1 MIASVVLFKLDL
13 FQFCIGKIEF
23 KMRGG
28 GGRSFSSRGGRPGD
42 RDYGG
47 GGGGGGKFRG
57 NSYRDGPSSGGRFN
71 NQGRRFDDNNRNRS
85 RYDRRS
91 PDRFHGHND
100 RSSRV
105 ITNPKKN
112 EIPMLFMYV
121 LRFQMNMI
129 CRTILGTIQWQ
140 ERDHAMK

>member
-1 MIASVVLFKLDL
+1 
-13 FQFCIGKIEF
+13 
-23 KMRGG
+23 MRGG
-28 GGRSFSSRGGRPGD
+28 GGNRSFSSRGGRD

-47 GGGGGGKFRG
+47 GKFRSG
-57 NSYRDGPSSGGRFN
+57 TNSYRDGPSSGGRFNN

-105 ITNPKKN
+105 NDLIK
-112 EIPMLFMYV
+112 ID
-121 LRFQMNMI
+121 RFCFFFDKRKQINSTKM
-129 CRTILGTIQWQ
+129 
-140 ERDHAMK
+140 

>member
-1 MIASVVLFKLDL
+1 
-13 FQFCIGKIEF
+13 
-23 KMRGG
+23 MRG

-47 GGGGGGKFRG
+47 KFRGTG
-57 NSYRDGPSSGGRFN
+57 NSYRDGSSSGGRFN

-91 PDRFHGHND
+91 PDRFHGQND

-105 ITNPKKN
+105 NYRKMPFI
-112 EIPMLFMYV
+112 
-121 LRFQMNMI
+121 
-129 CRTILGTIQWQ
+129 
-140 ERDHAMK
+140 

>member
-1 MIASVVLFKLDL
+1 
-13 FQFCIGKIEF
+13 
-23 KMRGG
+23 MRG
-28 GGRSFSSRGGRPGD
+28 GGRSFSSRGGRPSD

-47 GGGGGGKFRG
+47 KFRGTG

-71 NQGRRFDDNNRNRS
+71 NQGRRFEDNNRNRS

-105 ITNPKKN
+105 NK
-112 EIPMLFMYV
+112 
-121 LRFQMNMI
+121 
-129 CRTILGTIQWQ
+129 
-140 ERDHAMK
+140 

>member
-1 MIASVVLFKLDL
+1 
-13 FQFCIGKIEF
+13 
-23 KMRGG
+23 MRGGG

-47 GGGGGGKFRG
+47 GGGGKFRGG
-57 NSYRDGPSSGGRFN
+57 NSYRDGPSGGRFN

-91 PDRFHGHND
+91 PERFHGHND

-105 ITNPKKN
+105 NTNPKIKCQLLCMFK
-112 EIPMLFMYV
+112 I
-121 LRFQMNMI
+121 NMI
-129 CRTILGTIQWQ
+129 R
-140 ERDHAMK
+140 

>member
-1 MIASVVLFKLDL
+1 
-13 FQFCIGKIEF
+13 
-23 KMRGG
+23 MR

-47 GGGGGGKFRG
+47 KFRGTG

-71 NQGRRFDDNNRNRS
+71 NQGRRFDDNNRNRM

-91 PDRFHGHND
+91 PERFHGQND

-105 ITNPKKN
+105 SIM
-112 EIPMLFMYV
+112 IV
-121 LRFQMNMI
+121 QMKRQ
-129 CRTILGTIQWQ
+129 CF
-140 ERDHAMK
+140 

>member
-1 MIASVVLFKLDL
+1 
-13 FQFCIGKIEF
+13 
-23 KMRGG
+23 MRG

-47 GGGGGGKFRG
+47 GGGKFRGTG

-91 PDRFHGHND
+91 PERFHGHND
-100 RSSRV
+100 RPSRV
-105 ITNPKKN
+105 IKIQI
-112 EIPMLFMYV
+112 EMLMLY
-121 LRFQMNMI
+121 M
-129 CRTILGTIQWQ
+129 
-140 ERDHAMK
+140 